1 MIVVAYAIAILLP
14 LGFLYLIYSQDLF
27 GQGKFKYVLLS
38 FAWGLLAF
46 GGAYGIAAFL
56 KWRLTIA
63 FGSTIEAG
71 IWLSLW
77 LPVLIAPIVEEV
89 LKSLSLVL
97 FLWKRMT
104 YFVDGAIYGFA
115 AGIAFSIIENILYL
129 SRGET
134 RTAVLLAMLRVFSTC
149 LMHGAAAALVGTA
162 IGRLRYGRGV
172 NRFLSAILGWA
183 LAIGMHMSFNRL
195 VNVGGGRVSSLV
207 PVLGAMGIGIGGAVL
222 IVLFIRWGLAEE
234 KRWIQETLGGGTA
247 TSGVTRQELARL
259 QEYDR
264 VDELLTQIEERFGE
278 KKAEGVEIFLLKQ
291 AQMGI
296 KRKARAMSQDE
307 RERESLDGE
316 IKRLYGE
323 MEEIRKGVGVYC
335 MSYVRSVIPEEVLED
350 LAGRLQKRVDAMA
363 ARPIQGK
370 GLLQTT
376 LDRRM
381 PAQPQKEAERPAGG
395 AEGPPA
401 KRDIFGRVEDRQKQ
415 GPDQE

>member
-46 GGAYGIAAFL
+46 GGAYGIASLL
-56 KWRLTIA
+56 KWQLTIA

-71 IWLSLW
+71 NWLSLW
-77 LPVLIAPIVEEV
+77 LPVLIAPVVEEV
-89 LKSLSLVL
+89 LKSLSLLL

-115 AGIAFSIIENILYL
+115 AGIAFSIVENILYL

-162 IGRLRYGRGV
+162 LGRLRYGRGSS
-172 NRFLSAILGWA
+172 RFLSAVLGWA
-183 LAIGMHMSFNRL
+183 LAIGMHMGFNRL
-195 VNVGGGRVSSLV
+195 VNVGGGRGSSLV

-234 KRWIQETLGGGTA
+234 KRWIQETLGLGASVT
-247 TSGVTRQELARL
+247 GVTKQELSRL

-264 VDELLTQIEERFGE
+264 VDELLKQIEERFGE
-278 KKAEGVEIFLLKQ
+278 KKAEAVEIFLLRQ

-296 KRKARAMSQDE
+296 KRKARALSQDA
-307 RERESLDGE
+307 REQEKLDGE
-316 IKRLYGE
+316 IKSLYEE
-323 MEEIRKGVGVYC
+323 MEAIRRKAGVYC
-335 MSYVRSVIPEEVLED
+335 MSYVRVIPEEVLED
-350 LAGRLQKRVDAMA
+350 MASRLQRRVDEMA
-363 ARPIQGK
+363 ARPVQGK
-370 GLLQTT
+370 GLLETT
-376 LDRRM
+376 LDRRL
-381 PAQPQKEAERPAGG
+381 PAAAEGKERRPAGG
-395 AEGPPA
+395 PEERPTG
-401 KRDIFGRVEDRQKQ
+401 RDIFGRVEDRQKERS
-415 GPDQE
+415 DEE